1 MTMVVICLSVGMH
14 VGCLTMRVLLL
25 LLGDDFLFLDLMS
38 LDMVIEFELAHLYIA
53 NGTLSLPRVLHL
65 HVLLDENFD
74 DFISAYFA

>member
-1 MTMVVICLSVGMH
+1 MTMMVICLSVGMH

-25 LLGDDFLFLDLMS
+25 LGDGFLFLDLMR
-38 LDMVIEFELAHLYIA
+38 LDVVIELDLIHLYIA

-65 HVLLDENFD
+65 HVLLDENFE